1 MAAPAETV
9 HEKRGKRTRVFTITQ
24 SGLNNGTVVLEI
36 PEPLANLS
44 IQVTGTF
51 TPPNERVE
59 LKATNDGVVA
69 NRQSLPTQVI
79 FSDVGLKTVSQA
91 DLGFRYYVVEVTAS
105 LADSNLVITVIA
117 KVM

>member
-9 HEKRGKRTRVFTITQ
+9 NTKLGKRTRVFTITQ
-24 SGLNNGTVVLEI
+24 SGANNGTVMIEV

-59 LKATNDGVVA
+59 LKATDDSTVA

-79 FSDVGLKTVSQA
+79 FSDIGLKTVAQA
-91 DLGFRYYVVEVTAS
+91 DLGFRHYVVEVTAA
-105 LADSNLVITVIA
+105 LADSNLVITVVA
-117 KVM
+117 KGM